1 MQTHFNGQLK
11 EIKRTKTPPKKEPLK
26 EEVEE
31 MERIQ
36 KIEDMLV
43 DKMHYAL
50 VRSQASIV
58 VTSATAKFLVV
69 RKEDKNFLNEY
80 LKGCIDRA
88 VLEEDFYDYDRPLP
102 TFEDVQQEVARKRG
116 YSEWKLFYQDI
127 LLRES
132 MMEKKANKLDV

>member
-1 MQTHFNGQLK
+1 
-11 EIKRTKTPPKKEPLK
+11 
-26 EEVEE
+26 
-31 MERIQ
+31 MERLQ

-69 RKEDKNFLNEY
+69 KKEDKNFLNEY
-80 LKGCIDRA
+80 LKGCIDKA

-102 TFEDVQQEVARKRG
+102 TFEDV
-116 YSEWKLFYQDI
+116 
-127 LLRES
+127 
-132 MMEKKANKLDV
+132 